1 MQSKK
6 MSLSIVLG
14 ISSLLAGGVFGLLDI
29 LGFVDGRHALSFSLL
44 LISSGLLYVTLVST
58 FLLNFVGVN
67 RLRGLFVLSCILF
80 GIPFFIMNSNIL
92 LAILASLLYF
102 SFLMYVYTASH
113 DRSLLFIRFSP
124 RELFFPIL
132 KGSFTFFLILLA
144 VLTFTQSQKLV
155 SHNSLVSPELIRMIS
170 KPTIFMLNQQIN
182 SQMQSGVSADILDSL
197 PAVQKKAVIH
207 QALKTTVKQMAN
219 PQDKTVYGF
228 KPDEVPVELATVS
241 PSNTVDI
248 TPIIEAMLPSI
259 AYKLNVRI
267 QEFAVFAPFAVALL
281 TFLLLQPLIIPLQL
295 LESFVTIILF
305 KILLKTHFLT
315 LRKETREVEIPT
327 L

>member
-1 MQSKK
+1 MVSKK

-29 LGFVDGRHALSFSLL
+29 FGFVDGRHSLSFSLL
-44 LISSGLLYVTLVST
+44 MISSGLLYISLVST
-58 FLLNFVGVN
+58 FLLNFVGIN
-67 RLRGLFVLSCILF
+67 RLRGLFVLSSVLF
-80 GIPFFIMNSNIL
+80 GIPFFIMNPNIL
-92 LAILASLLYF
+92 LTLLASLLYF
-102 SFLMYVYTASH
+102 SFLIYVYSASH
-113 DRSLLFIRFSP
+113 DRSLMFIRFSP

-155 SHNSLVSPELIRMIS
+155 SSNSLISPTLIRMIS

-182 SQMQSGVSADILDSL
+182 AQMQSGVSADILQSL
-197 PAVQKKAVIH
+197 SGVQKRAVIH

-219 PQDKTVYGF
+219 PQDKTIYGF
-228 KPDEVPVELATVS
+228 KPEEVPVELATVS
-241 PSNTVDI
+241 PSSMVDI

-259 AYKLNVRI
+259 AYKLNIRI

-281 TFLLLQPLIIPLQL
+281 TFLLLQPFIIPLQL
-295 LESFVTIILF
+295 IESLVTIALF
-305 KILLKTHFLT
+305 KILLRTKFLT
-315 LRKETREVEIPT
+315 LRKETREVEVPT